1 MPVPGILTRYFPTV
15 QIVTSEGTVLSETWA
30 ELHRADPPSR
40 WGHWWG
46 LVGVNLQ
53 TWRGIKLTLQ
63 TPLANAVIVVE
74 ETGDNV
80 SDVFGVGAA
89 PF

>member
-1 MPVPGILTRYFPTV
+1 VPVPGILTRYFPAV
-15 QIVTSEGTVLSETWA
+15 QIVAPEGTVLTETWA

-46 LVGVNLQ
+46 LIGVNLQ
-53 TWRGIKLTLQ
+53 TWRGIKLILQ
-63 TPLANAVIVVE
+63 TPQTSGVIVVE
-74 ETGDNV
+74 ETGAEV

>member
-1 MPVPGILTRYFPTV
+1 MPVPGVLTRYFPTV
-15 QIVTSEGTVLSETWA
+15 EIVTPEGSIVVETWA

-53 TWRGIKLTLQ
+53 TWRDTKLTLR
-63 TPLANAVIVVE
+63 TPQATGVIIVE
-74 ETGDNV
+74 ETGGGV
-80 SDVFGVGAA
+80 SDVFGVGSA